1 MVHVLVAGKLHPA
14 GLALLNSDPGLTYDY
29 IEEVSESSYA
39 SLIDTADAL
48 LIRTQPLSA
57 ETLAGAKRLRVV
69 SRHGVGYDA
78 VDLPTLNKM
87 GIALTIVGDVNSI
100 SVAEHAMMM
109 LLAATKRAIRGD
121 RAVRDPRKW
130 SWRNG
135 LEATEIAG
143 KCLLIVGFGRI
154 GRNLARMAA
163 GFGMEIR
170 AYDPWLVQKGWPE
183 PSIAPVTTL
192 GEGLSWADAVSIH
205 VPKADTPLIGAAE
218 LALIKPGAVLVNT
231 ARGGVVEEVALA
243 HALASGRIGAAGLDV
258 FDAEPLPADHPL
270 LAFDQVLLS
279 PHIGGLTAE
288 CGERMAVA
296 SVQNIIDYFAGSI
309 DPTLIVNSGV
319 LRQPVRAI
327 ATC

>member
-14 GLALLNSDPGLTYDY
+14 GLALLNSAPGLTYDY

-57 ETLAGAKRLRVV
+57 ATLAGAKSLRVV

-87 GIALTIVGDVNSI
+87 GIALAIVGDVNSI

-109 LLAATKRAIRGD
+109 LLAAAKRSIRGD

-154 GRNLARMAA
+154 GRNLARMAT

-170 AYDPWLVQKGWPE
+170 AYDPWLAEKGWPE

-231 ARGGVVEEVALA
+231 ARGGVVDEVALA
-243 HALASGRIGAAGLDV
+243 DALAAGRIGAAGLDV
-258 FDAEPLPADHPL
+258 FDAEPPPTDHPL

-309 DPTLIVNSGV
+309 DPALIVNSGV
-319 LRQPVRAI
+319 LRQTVRAV
-327 ATC
+327 ARS